1 MRKINHKIKTQVLI
15 ISLLLIIGLVV
26 SLCAYM
32 VIFQKK
38 TAYAATQNVEE
49 EYETIEKTFIDINEI
64 LEKNTQ
70 NKKKEEIVKKE
81 IDLEYITKYQ
91 NNPELPSGMI
101 QVVQEGIDGKQEE
114 ITKKYMKE
122 INLLRKK

>member
-32 VIFQKK
+32 FIFQKK

-49 EYETIEKTFIDINEI
+49 EYETIEKKFIDINEI

-81 IDLEYITKYQ
+81 IDLEYITKYR
-91 NNPELPSGMI
+91 NNAR
-101 QVVQEGIDGKQEE
+101 
-114 ITKKYMKE
+114 TT
-122 INLLRKK
+122 

>member
-49 EYETIEKTFIDINEI
+49 EYETIEKH
-64 LEKNTQ
+64 
-70 NKKKEEIVKKE
+70 
-81 IDLEYITKYQ
+81 
-91 NNPELPSGMI
+91 S
-101 QVVQEGIDGKQEE
+101 
-114 ITKKYMKE
+114 
-122 INLLRKK
+122 

>member
-1 MRKINHKIKTQVLI
+1 MCI
-15 ISLLLIIGLVV
+15 
-26 SLCAYM
+26 Y

-70 NKKKEEIVKKE
+70 NKKKEEIVKK
-81 IDLEYITKYQ
+81 
-91 NNPELPSGMI
+91 
-101 QVVQEGIDGKQEE
+101 
-114 ITKKYMKE
+114 KK
-122 INLLRKK
+122 

>member
-1 MRKINHKIKTQVLI
+1 MKKINHKIKTQVLI

-70 NKKKEEIVKKE
+70 NKKKEEIVKKRNRFR
-81 IDLEYITKYQ
+81 IYYKISK
-91 NNPELPSGMI
+91 
-101 QVVQEGIDGKQEE
+101 
-114 ITKKYMKE
+114 
-122 INLLRKK
+122 

>member
-49 EYETIEKTFIDINEI
+49 KYETIEKTFIDINEI
-64 LEKNTQ
+64 LEKMKNGEVTVSDEQ
-70 NKKKEEIVKKE
+70 G
-81 IDLEYITKYQ
+81 DLI
-91 NNPELPSGMI
+91 
-101 QVVQEGIDGKQEE
+101 
-114 ITKKYMKE
+114 
-122 INLLRKK
+122 R